1 MIVSFYDKNF
11 KGLQNNASLTVDK
24 DSYSLI
30 KRPVEINS
38 LSCECEAF
46 TEDIQPTFLIIK
58 DDSGKYIYGSLA
70 GIPILNENNITEITG
85 TDLKTMLSSDVVLQ
99 PGTYST
105 VNTYLA
111 YIFSEWKTQVN
122 QNSIPCEL
130 VFREYVGYD
139 HTIPMTDYKPS
150 TDKAVYNAWEEI
162 QSYLK
167 YYNLYLDT
175 YIDLKNK
182 KIQFI
187 IGKTMHNTVN
197 IKLWEYGIKNYG
209 KWIATVNETQ
219 GYYIDK
225 TTGVWTAGTKWI
237 LTSQNQ
243 ITATPANRDIYPIKK
258 KIYIS
263 EESLVDANQ
272 LALEDLL
279 NYLFNEN
286 IDISINDFTPEFE
299 SKFAVYVK
307 RGQAKYKDLPC
318 GELHYDASGLIK
330 CQIGYRYTGAEFI

>member
-11 KGLQNNASLTVDK
+11 KGLQNNASLTVDR

-38 LSCECEAF
+38 LSCKCEAF

-58 DDSGKYIYGSLA
+58 DDKGGYLYGSLA
-70 GIPILNENNITEITG
+70 GIPTLNENNITEITG
-85 TDLKTMLSSDVVLQ
+85 TDLKTMLSSEVVLQ
-99 PGTYST
+99 PSTYSS
-105 VNTYLA
+105 VNAYLQ
-111 YIFSEWKTQVN
+111 YIFDAWKTQVN
-122 QNSIPCEL
+122 QDSIPCEL
-130 VFREYVGYD
+130 VFKAYENYD
-139 HTIPMTDYKPS
+139 FTIPMGDYKPS
-150 TDKAVYNAWEEI
+150 TDKAVYNVWEEI

-167 YYNLYLDT
+167 YYDLYLDT
-175 YIDLKNK
+175 HIDLLNK
-182 KIQFI
+182 KVQFI
-187 IGKTMHNTVN
+187 IGKTMYNTVN

-209 KWIATVNETQ
+209 KWIASVNETQ
-219 GYYIDK
+219 GYYINKD
-225 TTGVWTAGTKWI
+225 TGVWQAGTKWI
-237 LTSQNQ
+237 LTSENQ
-243 ITATPANRDIYPIKK
+243 ITVTPANRDIYPIKK
-258 KIYIS
+258 KIYTS
-263 EESLVDANQ
+263 EESLLEANK

-286 IDISINDFTPEFE
+286 IDISINDFVPDFE

-318 GELHYDASGLIK
+318 GELQYDASGLIK

>member
-11 KGLQNNASLTVDK
+11 KGLQNNASLTVDR

-38 LSCECEAF
+38 LSCKCEAF

-58 DDSGKYIYGSLA
+58 DDKGGYLYGSLA
-70 GIPILNENNITEITG
+70 GIPTLNENNITEITG
-85 TDLKTMLSSDVVLQ
+85 TDLKTMLSSEVVLQ
-99 PGTYST
+99 PSTYSS
-105 VNTYLA
+105 VNAYLQ
-111 YIFSEWKTQVN
+111 YIFDAWKTQVN
-122 QNSIPCEL
+122 QDSIPCEL
-130 VFREYVGYD
+130 VFKAYENYD
-139 HTIPMTDYKPS
+139 FTIPMGDYKPS
-150 TDKAVYNAWEEI
+150 TDKAVYNVWEEI

-167 YYNLYLDT
+167 YYGLYLDT
-175 YIDLKNK
+175 HIDLLNK
-182 KIQFI
+182 KVQFI
-187 IGKTMHNTVN
+187 IGKTMYNTVN

-209 KWIATVNETQ
+209 KWVASVNETQ
-219 GYYIDK
+219 GYYINKD
-225 TTGVWTAGTKWI
+225 TGVWQAGTKWI
-237 LTSQNQ
+237 LTSKNQ
-243 ITATPANRDIYPIKK
+243 ITVTPANRDIYPIKK
-258 KIYIS
+258 RIYTS
-263 EESLVDANQ
+263 EESLLEANK

-286 IDISINDFTPEFE
+286 IDISINDFVPDFE

-318 GELHYDASGLIK
+318 GELQYDASGLIK